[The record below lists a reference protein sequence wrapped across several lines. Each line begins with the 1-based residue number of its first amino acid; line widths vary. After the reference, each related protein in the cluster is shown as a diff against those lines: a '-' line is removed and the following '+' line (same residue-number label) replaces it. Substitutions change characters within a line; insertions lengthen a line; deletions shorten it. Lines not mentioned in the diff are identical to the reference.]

1 LVISRR
7 GVIGSISKSKAHTMK
22 YKKLGRTGLF
32 VSEICL
38 GTKHAYDVV
47 DAIRPIAERHGVSV
61 ARAALAW
68 LLHQKSV
75 MSVIVGA
82 KTPEQ
87 LADNIAAA
95 ELTLSEDD
103 LAALD
108 KATALA
114 PEYPRWMV
122 DRFNSGRV
130 PQPRVATK

>member
-1 LVISRR
+1 MPFAR
-7 GVIGSISKSKAHTMK
+7 
-22 YKKLGRTGLF
+22 F
-32 VSEICL
+32 
-38 GTKHAYDVV
+38 
-47 DAIRPIAERHGVSV
+47 AERHGVSV